1 MASAQPV
8 QPAPVAGKAKT
19 RKTPER
25 RPMSGTLRMTAAIDR
40 LISTGARSDARAAIT
55 FAVIRLGGGV
65 TWND

>member
-1 MASAQPV
+1 MANASAV
-8 QPAPVAGKAKT
+8 PAPVAGKVTKT

-25 RPMSGTLRMTAAIDR
+25 RPMSDTLRATAAIDR
-40 LISTGARSDARAAIT
+40 MISGIARGDARAAVT

>member
-8 QPAPVAGKAKT
+8 PQAPVAGKVKA

-25 RPMSGTLRMTAAIDR
+25 RPMSDTLRMTAAIDR
-40 LISTGARSDARAAIT
+40 LIFGSAKGDARAAIT